1 MPESAWLKI
10 NKAMYGT
17 RVFVNGKLAGDHLPC
32 FTPGWFD
39 VRELL
44 APPGEPNELVV
55 RVGIRESLPKAIPDG
70 WDPEK
75 PNDDHDYVPG
85 IFDSVTLI
93 LSGLPRVVNVQAVP
107 DVEGKAVRVVA
118 EIEGRA
124 EPGARVRFLVSEA
137 AGGQQAGAAD
147 AACPAGDGRRTL
159 DVRIPIRDCQL
170 WSPEHPFLYHLDVS
184 TPGDTLRTRFGV
196 RSFRLNHQTGYAELN
211 GRPYFLR
218 GTTVCAYR
226 FFTDPKRADLPWR
239 EDWVRKL
246 HRTFKDMHWNSMRY
260 TIGFPPEQWYR
271 IADEEGL
278 LIQDEFPL
286 WCMNSWPK
294 EITAKTLVEQ
304 YTEWM
309 RERWNHPSVVIW
321 DAQNE
326 TVADASGVAHGLTET
341 GKAIV
346 AVRGLDLSNRPW
358 DNGWDAP
365 VAPGD
370 SYEAH
375 PYVFGY
381 RAFQFADFATLS
393 GAPGEPGGLQCAELP
408 NTHQNP
414 IIINEYGWGHL
425 RRDGELTDPSFAKF
439 YQDLPWKTKTIVERQ
454 ALHARVMAAETEF
467 WRARR
472 RCAGV
477 LHFCGL
483 CYAKPHVPTSD
494 HFVDIEKLN
503 LEPYFAKYVRD
514 AFAPVGLM
522 IDFWGDRMLAGRQ
535 IDGPRRGDQR
545 SRRGLRLYGPFF
557 CHARRETGG
566 GTGAGL
572 PARQA
577 WHEDVG
583 CPRDGSRRTRP
594 LSTGCPAQPAGATER
609 RKPARLRGGDRGSPE
624 RGAGVPKKA
633 TASSSLPDRPASN
646 AVDGKGWTR
655 WSSEPSD
662 PQWLM
667 IDLGEPKTMSRVW
680 LCWEGISN
688 VCYAKEYRLQV
699 SDNAAHWT
707 NVYHTDAG
715 GGGIEDIRFPP
726 IEKRYIRLLATK
738 RSDPK
743 SPIGYTL
750 FEFKV
755 YR

>member
-1 MPESAWLKI
+1 MS
-10 NKAMYGT
+10 
-17 RVFVNGKLAGDHLPC
+17 R
-32 FTPGWFD
+32 
-39 VRELL
+39 
-44 APPGEPNELVV
+44 
-55 RVGIRESLPKAIPDG
+55 
-70 WDPEK
+70 
-75 PNDDHDYVPG
+75 
-85 IFDSVTLI
+85 
-93 LSGLPRVVNVQAVP
+93 
-107 DVEGKAVRVVA
+107 
-118 EIEGRA
+118 
-124 EPGARVRFLVSEA
+124 
-137 AGGQQAGAAD
+137 
-147 AACPAGDGRRTL
+147 GRRPAARL

-358 DNGWDAP
+358 DNGWDAR

-393 GAPGEPGGLQCAELP
+393 GTPGEPGGLQCAELP

-439 YQDLPWKTKTIVERQ
+439 YEDLPWKTKTIVERQ

-522 IDFWGDRMLAGRQ
+522 IDFWGDRMLAGAN
-535 IDGPRRGDQR
+535 RR
-545 SRRGLRLYGPFF
+545 S
-557 CHARRETGG
+557 
-566 GTGAGL
+566 
-572 PARQA
+572 
-577 WHEDVG
+577 
-583 CPRDGSRRTRP
+583 
-594 LSTGCPAQPAGATER
+594 
-609 RKPARLRGGDRGSPE
+609 
-624 RGAGVPKKA
+624 
-633 TASSSLPDRPASN
+633 AS
-646 AVDGKGWTR
+646 W
-655 WSSEPSD
+655 
-662 PQWLM
+662 
-667 IDLGEPKTMSRVW
+667 
-680 LCWEGISN
+680 
-688 VCYAKEYRLQV
+688 
-699 SDNAAHWT
+699 
-707 NVYHTDAG
+707 
-715 GGGIEDIRFPP
+715 
-726 IEKRYIRLLATK
+726 
-738 RSDPK
+738 
-743 SPIGYTL
+743 
-750 FEFKV
+750 
-755 YR
+755 